1 MKEEEMYCISCGKQL
16 NDTDKFCAK
25 CGTSVS
31 QEKSIEN
38 QIDIKPTN
46 TLQTNPNTEINQP
59 IVKKPFKLYWIIYV
73 GLSLMIIGSLAA
85 LIIPILA
92 KSKIDYIGVYSPAF
106 WIGIAAAVRGKQKNQ
121 SVALWFC
128 AGFFG
133 VGMILFA
140 VASIL
145 GAMIK

>member
-1 MKEEEMYCISCGKQL
+1 MYCVSCGKQL
-16 NDTDKFCAK
+16 NDADKFCAK

-38 QIDIKPTN
+38 KIDIKPTDK
-46 TLQTNPNTEINQP
+46 LQADPDTEIKQP
-59 IVKKPFKLYWIIYV
+59 VVKKPFKFYWIIYL

-92 KSKIDYIGVYSPAF
+92 KSRIDYSAVVVSAL
-106 WIGIAAAVRGKQKNQ
+106 WIGIVAAVMGKQKSQ
-121 SVALWFC
+121 SVGLWFC

-133 VGMILFA
+133 VGMILLA
-140 VASIL
+140 LVSIL
-145 GAMIK
+145 GAIIK